1 MLKNNPLLTG
11 GSSDIGN
18 VSHGDTWVIHP
29 SLSIVSSEVDI
40 PGHSHEF
47 ALAAKSEL
55 AKIAMIKGTQA
66 LAMCGSDLLGNFEIL
81 HAVQEEFPRQ
91 RAIKK
96 AV

>member
-1 MLKNNPLLTG
+1 VTPA
-11 GSSDIGN
+11 
-18 VSHGDTWVIHP
+18 IHP
-29 SLSIVSSEVDI
+29 SLSIVSPGVDI

-66 LAMCGSDLLGNFEIL
+66 LAMCGSDLLGNLEIL
-81 HAVQEEFPRQ
+81 HAVKEEFQQ